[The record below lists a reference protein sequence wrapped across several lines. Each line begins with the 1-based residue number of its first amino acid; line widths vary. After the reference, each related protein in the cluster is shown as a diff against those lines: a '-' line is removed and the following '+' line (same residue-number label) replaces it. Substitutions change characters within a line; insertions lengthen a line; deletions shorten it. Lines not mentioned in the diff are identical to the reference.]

1 MFPYRR
7 RDLWQASPW
16 NGSTLGIPNITILG
30 AVSTVC
36 LVFCEYWFWY
46 DPIQGFD
53 SWGTT
58 LRWVM
63 ALIIPIGDGRLRHR
77 LVHKQAAR
85 SLGGQGVRRDPA
97 GMREGDSMS
106 SVASQ
111 QTRQGWHS
119 VLVGGI
125 ATFMGAPQVEADADA
140 LRAAGVK
147 AAFLGMPFD
156 STTIARPGAQLGPR
170 AVRDWSS
177 HMLSY
182 HGEYDLDIFEALG
195 VADMGDVAV
204 VPANAPKTV
213 DLVADAMGEAIKAG
227 AIPVLCGGE
236 HITTI
241 GGSMAVDRHAP
252 EGTYGLILV
261 DTHLDT
267 APDVGGERI
276 NHCCPITRAMELAA
290 FDPAK
295 CVIIGPHGAMNPKS
309 EYAYVRE
316 AGRDRLPRLRRRP
329 PRCPGDRR
337 GGGAD
342 RVGRHRRRLLQL
354 RRRQPRQL
362 GLHGDVRA
370 DDGRADRARGADDGL
385 GDRPRRTSWRWTSA
399 RSPRRTTTASR
410 PWPPAR

>member
-1 MFPYRR
+1 
-7 RDLWQASPW
+7 
-16 NGSTLGIPNITILG
+16 
-30 AVSTVC
+30 
-36 LVFCEYWFWY
+36 
-46 DPIQGFD
+46 
-53 SWGTT
+53 
-58 LRWVM
+58 
-63 ALIIPIGDGRLRHR
+63 
-77 LVHKQAAR
+77 
-85 SLGGQGVRRDPA
+85 
-97 GMREGDSMS
+97 MS

-111 QTRQGWHS
+111 HTRQGWHS

-204 VPANAPKTV
+204 VPANASKTV

-316 AGRDRLPRLRRRP
+316 AGVTVFHVSDV
-329 PRCPGDRR
+329 DRR
-337 GGGAD
+337 GARAIAEEAVRIASDGTDGVYFSFDVDSLDSSVCAGTCVPTMGGLTSREALTM
-342 RVGRHRRRLLQL
+342 VS
-354 RRRQPRQL
+354 
-362 GLHGDVRA
+362 VI
-370 DDGRADRARGADDGL
+370 GRANIVAMDVCEVAPAYDNGESAMAACQVIADTLAAYADAH
-385 GDRPRRTSWRWTSA
+385 R
-399 RSPRRTTTASR
+399 
-410 PWPPAR
+410 

>member
-1 MFPYRR
+1 
-7 RDLWQASPW
+7 
-16 NGSTLGIPNITILG
+16 
-30 AVSTVC
+30 
-36 LVFCEYWFWY
+36 
-46 DPIQGFD
+46 
-53 SWGTT
+53 
-58 LRWVM
+58 
-63 ALIIPIGDGRLRHR
+63 
-77 LVHKQAAR
+77 
-85 SLGGQGVRRDPA
+85 
-97 GMREGDSMS
+97 MS

-316 AGRDRLPRLRRRP
+316 AGVTVYHVSDVDSLDSSVCAGTCVPTM
-329 PRCPGDRR
+329 
-337 GGGAD
+337 GGLTA
-342 RVGRHRRRLLQL
+342 REALTMVS
-354 RRRQPRQL
+354 
-362 GLHGDVRA
+362 VI
-370 DDGRADRARGADDGL
+370 GRANIVAMDVCEVAPAYDNGESAMAACQVIADTLAAYADAH
-385 GDRPRRTSWRWTSA
+385 R
-399 RSPRRTTTASR
+399 
-410 PWPPAR
+410 

>member
-1 MFPYRR
+1 
-7 RDLWQASPW
+7 
-16 NGSTLGIPNITILG
+16 
-30 AVSTVC
+30 
-36 LVFCEYWFWY
+36 
-46 DPIQGFD
+46 
-53 SWGTT
+53 
-58 LRWVM
+58 
-63 ALIIPIGDGRLRHR
+63 
-77 LVHKQAAR
+77 
-85 SLGGQGVRRDPA
+85 
-97 GMREGDSMS
+97 MS

-111 QTRQGWHS
+111 HTRQGWHS

-125 ATFMGAPQVEADADA
+125 ATFMGAPQIEPDADA

-177 HMLSY
+177 HTLSY

-195 VADMGDVAV
+195 VVDMGDVGV
-204 VPANAPKTV
+204 IPANASKTV
-213 DLVADAMGEAIKAG
+213 DLVADAMGAAIKAG

-241 GGSMAVDRHAP
+241 GGSLAVDRHAAD
-252 EGTYGLILV
+252 GTYGLILV

-316 AGRDRLPRLRRRP
+316 AGVTVFHVSDVE
-329 PRCPGDRR
+329 RR
-337 GGGAD
+337 G
-342 RVGRHRRRLLQL
+342 
-354 RRRQPRQL
+354 
-362 GLHGDVRA
+362 
-370 DDGRADRARGADDGL
+370 ARGIAEEAVRIASEGTDGVYFSFDVDSLDSSVCTGTCVPTMGGLTAREALTMVSIIGRSDLVAMDVCEIAPAYDHGQSAMAACQVIVDTLAAYADAH
-385 GDRPRRTSWRWTSA
+385 R
-399 RSPRRTTTASR
+399 
-410 PWPPAR
+410 

>member
-1 MFPYRR
+1 
-7 RDLWQASPW
+7 
-16 NGSTLGIPNITILG
+16 
-30 AVSTVC
+30 
-36 LVFCEYWFWY
+36 
-46 DPIQGFD
+46 
-53 SWGTT
+53 
-58 LRWVM
+58 
-63 ALIIPIGDGRLRHR
+63 
-77 LVHKQAAR
+77 
-85 SLGGQGVRRDPA
+85 
-97 GMREGDSMS
+97 MS

-316 AGRDRLPRLRRRP
+316 SGVTVFHVSDV
-329 PRCPGDRR
+329 DRR
-337 GGGAD
+337 GARAIAEDAVRIASDGTDGVYFSFDVDSLDSSVCTGTCVPTMGGLTA
-342 RVGRHRRRLLQL
+342 REALTMVS
-354 RRRQPRQL
+354 
-362 GLHGDVRA
+362 VI
-370 DDGRADRARGADDGL
+370 GRADIVAMDVCEVAPAYDNGESAMAACQVIADTLAAYADSH
-385 GDRPRRTSWRWTSA
+385 R
-399 RSPRRTTTASR
+399 
-410 PWPPAR
+410 